1 MPSAAT
7 LAAFVPAVLAVV
19 VAPGPDTVYAVTRS
33 LGDGRAAGV
42 AAGLGTAT
50 GVLVHTG
57 AAVLGLSAL
66 LRASETAY
74 ALVTYVGAAYLV
86 FLGVRTFRRED
97 EFDLS
102 PADGAGRPLAGAYRE
117 AVVVNVSN
125 PKVALFVLVVFPQF
139 VPADATAAMS
149 LLGVVYAA
157 LSFAY
162 LGGVALF
169 AGRVRGPLL
178 ESVRNRR
185 LLRYAS
191 GAVLVGFGAA
201 LALDG
206 LVG

>member
-1 MPSAAT
+1 MLSAAT

-33 LGDGRAAGV
+33 LGSGRAAGV
-42 AAGLGTAT
+42 AASLGTAT

-57 AAVLGLSAL
+57 AAVLGLAAL

-86 FLGVRTFRRED
+86 YLGVRTLRREG
-97 EFDLS
+97 EFEVT
-102 PADGAGRPLAGAYRE
+102 PDGAGRSLRRSYRE

-125 PKVALFVLVVFPQF
+125 PKVALFVLAAFPQF
-139 VPADATAAMS
+139 VPADATAEMS
-149 LLGVVYAA
+149 LLGVVYAG
-157 LSFAY
+157 LSLAY

-178 ESVRNRR
+178 ESARTRR
-185 LLRYAS
+185 VLRHVS
-191 GAVLVGFGAA
+191 GAVLVGFGTT

-206 LVG
+206 WMA